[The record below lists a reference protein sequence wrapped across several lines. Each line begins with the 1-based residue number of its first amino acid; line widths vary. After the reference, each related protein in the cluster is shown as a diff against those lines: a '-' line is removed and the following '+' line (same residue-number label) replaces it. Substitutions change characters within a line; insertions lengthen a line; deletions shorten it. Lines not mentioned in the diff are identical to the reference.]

1 MKVVFLLA
9 ALFTSFAMR
18 AVAADIPPDEMVR
31 KTAEEVLAIVKQ
43 DKDIQ
48 SGNRSKIFA
57 LVDAKVVPHFDFAR
71 MTRLAMGRNW
81 SKASPEQQQALTK
94 EFRDLL
100 VRTYSVSLAQYRNQS
115 LEFKPVATQPG
126 DTEVTVKTLLVQPG
140 RQGVPIDYSMSRTEA
155 GWKVYDIAV
164 DGASLV
170 TTYRGTFNDEI
181 RQGGVDLLL
190 KSLRDKNQADGGSVS
205 SPAATGTENKR

>member
-1 MKVVFLLA
+1 MKLVFLLA
-9 ALFTSFAMR
+9 ALFTSFFMP
-18 AVAADIPPDEMVR
+18 AVAADLPPDEMVR

-48 SGNRSKIFA
+48 SGNRAKIFA
-57 LVDAKVVPHFDFAR
+57 LVDAKVLPHFDFAR

-81 SKASPEQQQALTK
+81 SKANPEQQLALIK

-100 VRTYSVSLAQYRNQS
+100 VRTYSISLSQYRNQTV
-115 LEFKPVATQPG
+115 EYKPAPTKPG
-126 DTEVTVKTLLVQPG
+126 DTEATVKTVVVQPG
-140 RQGVPIDYSMSRTEA
+140 RQGVPIDYSMYKTEG
-155 GWKVYDIAV
+155 GWKVQDIAV

-181 RQGGVDLLL
+181 RQGGVELLL
-190 KSLRDKNQADGGSVS
+190 KTLKDKNQADSGAGSN
-205 SPAATGTENKR
+205 AATGTDPKR